1 LRAGIPAL
9 RLGEKM
15 KEITYGTGATRF
27 SDGSSRLMT
36 TLGRKKSR
44 IRKKRKKRKINAIS
58 RSLRT
63 Y

>member
-1 LRAGIPAL
+1 
-9 RLGEKM
+9 M